1 MAGWL
6 SRLAVVIFT
15 LLAATVAGGAV
26 FGAAHAET
34 HVSELM
40 ATCLSCGER
49 WMFVPSASVGAGLL
63 SLFRRRKPSDTC
75 PKCSSRAVA
84 FGHADAKEHHG
95 RTA

>member
-26 FGAAHAET
+26 LGASSAET
-34 HVSELM
+34 HVSELI

-49 WMFVPSASVGAGLL
+49 WLFVPSASVGAGLL
-63 SLFRRRKPSDTC
+63 SFFKRRKPSDKC
-75 PKCSSRAVA
+75 PKCGSRAVV
-84 FGHADAKEHHG
+84 FGHVDAKDDHG